1 MACITDGTLRAQ
13 FDGELSEAEQL
24 EVKRHYESC
33 AECRRRAEAI
43 ARSAE
48 RVRGVLSSLSPVE
61 QETPSDARAGFL
73 RFQASRAAFEREG
86 PSLMASLFAKRLAPA
101 WVSLAVVCLI
111 AGALAFAPARSWAQR
126 ILGLLRVQKIT
137 VVPID
142 FGALDDSSNRARLG
156 KTISQLISDDV
167 VFTIKPSEPE
177 LVGSPEEA
185 ERKVGFK
192 VRLLTQA
199 GRAPELKVLGEQA
212 FHLTIDRDR
221 LQTILDEAGR
231 SDLQLPFDLDGA
243 TITARIPKLA
253 FVQYGHCSRR
263 NPEAVAQIDCIRFV
277 QAPSPT
283 VSVPPELNMAELAEV
298 VLQLGGMKPEAAQQ
312 FSRSVDWTTTLVL
325 GIPQGTS
332 ARTVEVDGV
341 QGTLIE
347 DSRWGDR
354 RPSVHKLFWVKNATI
369 YALFVWG
376 DSADVLT
383 LAESLN

>member
-13 FDGELSEAEQL
+13 LDGELSEAGQL
-24 EVKRHYESC
+24 EVRRHCDSC
-33 AECRRRAEAI
+33 ADCRRRAEAI
-43 ARSAE
+43 ARSTE

-61 QETPSDARAGFL
+61 QETPSDARAAFL
-73 RFQASRAAFEREG
+73 RFQASRAAFQREG
-86 PSLMASLFAKRLAPA
+86 PSLVASLFAKRLAPA

-142 FGALDDSSNRARLG
+142 FGVLDDPSSRAQLA
-156 KTISQLISDDV
+156 KTFSQLISDDV
-167 VFTIKPSEPE
+167 VFTVRPSEPE
-177 LVGSPEEA
+177 PVESREEA
-185 ERKVGFK
+185 ERIVGFK
-192 VRLLTQA
+192 VRLLHKT
-199 GRAPELKVLGEQA
+199 GLTPELKVLGEQA

-231 SDLQLPFDLDGA
+231 SDLQLPFALDGA

-263 NPEAVAQIDCIRFV
+263 NPEAAAQTDCIRFV
-277 QAPSPT
+277 QAPSPM
-283 VSVPPELNMAELAEV
+283 VSIPPELNMAELAEV
-298 VLQLGGMKPEAAQQ
+298 VLQFGGMKPEAARQ
-312 FSRSVDWTTTLVL
+312 FSRSIDWTTTLVV
-325 GIPQGTS
+325 GIPRGTS
-332 ARTVEVDGV
+332 ARAVEVDSV
-341 QGTLIE
+341 EGTLIE
-347 DSRWGDR
+347 EPGWGER
-354 RPSVHKLFWVKNATI
+354 RPSVHKLFWVKNGTI

-376 DSADVLT
+376 DSVDALT

>member
-13 FDGELSEAEQL
+13 LDGELSEAEQL
-24 EVKRHYESC
+24 EVKRHCESC
-33 AECRRRAEAI
+33 AECRRRSEAI

-61 QETPSDARAGFL
+61 QEVPSDARTAFL
-73 RFQASRAAFEREG
+73 RFQARRVAFERQG
-86 PSLMASLFAKRLAPA
+86 PSRVASLFAKRLAPA

-111 AGALAFAPARSWAQR
+111 AVVLAFAPARSWAQR

-142 FGALDDSSNRARLG
+142 FGALDDPSNRARLG

-167 VFTIKPSEPE
+167 VFTVKPSEPQSVE
-177 LVGSPEEA
+177 TPEEA

-192 VRLLTQA
+192 IRLLPPA
-199 GRAPELKVLGEQA
+199 GRTPELKVLGEQA
-212 FHLTIDRDR
+212 FQLTIDRDR
-221 LQTILDEAGR
+221 LQAILDEAGR
-231 SDLQLPFDLDGA
+231 SDLQLPFALDGA

-253 FVQYGHCSRR
+253 FVQYGHCSR
-263 NPEAVAQIDCIRFV
+263 PEAGAQTDCIRFI
-277 QAPSPT
+277 QAPSPM

-298 VLQLGGMKPEAAQQ
+298 ALQLAGMKPEAAQQ

-347 DSRWGDR
+347 EPGWGDR
-354 RPSVHKLFWVKNATI
+354 RPSVHKLLWVRNGTI

>member
-13 FDGELSEAEQL
+13 LDGELSEAEQL
-24 EVKRHYESC
+24 EVKRHCELC
-33 AECRRRAEAI
+33 AECRTRAEAI

-61 QETPSDARAGFL
+61 QEVHSDARTAFL
-73 RFQASRAAFEREG
+73 RFQTRRAAFERQR
-86 PSLMASLFAKRLAPA
+86 PSLVASLFAKRLVPA
-101 WVSLAVVCLI
+101 WVSLAVMCLI
-111 AGALAFAPARSWAQR
+111 ALVLAFAPARSWAQR

-142 FGALDDSSNRARLG
+142 FGVLDDPSSRARVA

-167 VFTIKPSEPE
+167 VFTVKPSEPE
-177 LVGSPEEA
+177 LVDSPEEA
-185 ERKVGFK
+185 ERIVGFK
-192 VRLLTQA
+192 VRLLPKA
-199 GRAPELKVLGEQA
+199 GLAPELKVLGEQA
-212 FHLTIDRDR
+212 FHLTVDRDR
-221 LQTILDEAGR
+221 LQTVLDEAGR
-231 SDLQLPFDLDGA
+231 SDLQLPFALDGA

-253 FVQYGHCSRR
+253 LVQYGHCSRR
-263 NPEAVAQIDCIRFV
+263 NPEAAAQTDCIRFI
-277 QAPSPT
+277 QAPSPM

-332 ARTVEVDGV
+332 ARAVEVDGV

-347 DSRWGDR
+347 DPRWGDR
-354 RPSVHKLFWVKNATI
+354 RPSVHKLIWVKNGTI